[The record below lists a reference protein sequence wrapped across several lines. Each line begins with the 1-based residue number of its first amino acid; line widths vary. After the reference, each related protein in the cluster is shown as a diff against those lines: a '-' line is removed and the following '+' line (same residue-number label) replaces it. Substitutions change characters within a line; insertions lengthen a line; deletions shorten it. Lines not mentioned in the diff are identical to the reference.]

1 MSAPFPAGGPG
12 LRQRLLTLA
21 GFTLLLSGTGPAMAS
36 TAPSPAKDGG
46 VQAVF
51 ATQQEA
57 EAAAPR
63 FGCTGSHSHGKI
75 WMPCTG
81 HPPTPGSGKS
91 GGHSH

>member
-1 MSAPFPAGGPG
+1 MKGSPPVGCLLLRVPAMAMAG
-12 LRQRLLTLA
+12 LA
-21 GFTLLLSGTGPAMAS
+21 FLLSGTRPALAS

>member
-1 MSAPFPAGGPG
+1 MKGSPPVGCLLLRVPAMA
-12 LRQRLLTLA
+12 RA
-21 GFTLLLSGTGPAMAS
+21 GFALLLSGTRPALAS
-36 TAPSPAKDGG
+36 TPSPAKDGG

-75 WMPCTG
+75 WMPCTS
-81 HPPTPGSGKS
+81 HPPTPSSGKS